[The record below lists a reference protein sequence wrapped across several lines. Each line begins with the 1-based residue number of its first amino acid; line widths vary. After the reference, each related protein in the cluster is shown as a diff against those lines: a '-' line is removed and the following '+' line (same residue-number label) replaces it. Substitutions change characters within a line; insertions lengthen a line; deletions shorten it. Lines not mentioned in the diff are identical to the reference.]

1 MLSVASL
8 WLPIVL
14 AAVLVFVASSLIHMV
29 LKYHASDYRALPNE
43 DAVRAAIRA
52 ANLPPGQYFFPHV
65 GDMKRMGE
73 PDVVAKFVE
82 GPVGHVTLRKAGPP
96 TMGPN
101 LAQWFVFNLVI
112 SVLVACIAV
121 TVLPAGA
128 EKKLVFHTAG
138 MVAFLAYAGGQIPGA
153 IWMGK
158 PWRVAAKE
166 VVDSLI
172 YGLVTAAAFM
182 WFWPGA

>member
-101 LAQWFVFNLVI
+101 LAQWFVFILVVNLVAGYI
-112 SVLVACIAV
+112 AGVALGPGVDYMPVFRIVSTVSVMGYGLGAWQTYIWGSKPLRN
-121 TVLPAGA
+121 VLLSNMDGLIYA
-128 EKKLVFHTAG
+128 LFTAG
-138 MVAFLAYAGGQIPGA
+138 VFGWL
-153 IWMGK
+153 
-158 PWRVAAKE
+158 
-166 VVDSLI
+166 
-172 YGLVTAAAFM
+172 
-182 WFWPGA
+182 WPK